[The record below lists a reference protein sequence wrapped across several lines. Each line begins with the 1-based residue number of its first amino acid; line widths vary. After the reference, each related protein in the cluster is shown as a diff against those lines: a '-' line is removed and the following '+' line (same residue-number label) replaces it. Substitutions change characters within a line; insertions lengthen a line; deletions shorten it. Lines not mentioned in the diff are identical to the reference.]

1 MIKLLQVM
9 IDGALVGLVY
19 GLIAV
24 SFVVVYRASKI
35 VNLAQGEVVVIGAL
49 LLVTFTL
56 GASKNGVQI
65 PLLGGV
71 VLTLVA
77 CAIFGLMLERLVFRP
92 LIGQPPFAIFMATIA
107 LLVLL
112 RGLAQLIWSA
122 ETKPFPQIL
131 PAGAF
136 NIGPFLVSARLLIGG
151 ILTLAL
157 AAALHLFFTRSRRGL
172 RLAAVA
178 EDHNTAL
185 SLGVSVRSAIAVA
198 WILGTMVATCGA
210 AVLLSGRVVS
220 LDVASIGFKA
230 LPVALLGGMES
241 VRGAPLAGVLIGIG
255 EALAMS
261 YLDPYTSGVAS
272 NVLPFAVMIGV
283 LLIRP
288 EGLFGWRKIERL

>member
-1 MIKLLQVM
+1 M